1 MTVVGVETTTDNG
14 VHLLVFNPARRYKGD
29 AQCTRPLSMKQKQA
43 ILEIYRLRPDE
54 LRKYSEFELL
64 LYVSIWR
71 GGFLTCGSQRTA
83 VANGVQC

>member
-29 AQCTRPLSMKQKQA
+29 AQCTRSLSMKQKQA
-43 ILEIYRLRPDE
+43 ILEIYRLHPDE

-71 GGFLTCGSQRTA
+71 AVLACGSQRTT